1 MPDTL
6 HNSAAA
12 AASGSMLVP
21 ILVFLA
27 AAVIAVP
34 LFRLARLGAVVGYL
48 AAGIAIGPTGL
59 GLIRDP
65 AATMHIA
72 EFGVVL
78 LLFIIGLE
86 LKPARLLAM
95 RRDIS
100 VLGAGQMVVT
110 TVVITVGLMGL
121 AGFSFRAA
129 LIAAIA
135 LSFSSTAIAVQLLNE
150 RGARETS
157 YGRRAFAILLFQD
170 IMVAPVLA
178 IIPLMAAT
186 GAASGAAGGWQG
198 ALIGFAGVVAAFAI
212 VIFAGRYILN
222 PMFSVLARSG
232 AGEVMTAAA
241 LLVVLGAA
249 VLMQIAGMSMALG
262 AFLAGLLL
270 SESRFRHEL
279 EANIEPFR
287 GLLMGLFFMSVGMS
301 LDGGIVAGSALWLAV
316 AAVLVIAV
324 KGAVVFALMR
334 SSNCARCDALS
345 GASVLTMAG
354 EFAFVVFPVAVAAG
368 LMTMQQAGLLA
379 ALTALTMIVSPLLA
393 KLVDVA
399 AARLRPGE
407 AAARPAEVIPDDAK
421 GSVLVVGFGRF
432 GQLAVQ
438 VLLAGRADVT
448 VIDRDEGRI
457 RSALRFGFKVY
468 YGEGARPDVLRAA
481 GAQEAAVLAV
491 CVDDR
496 QVANTIVEIA
506 RQNFPLT
513 KIFVRAY
520 DRVHALELMEM
531 GVDHFERETAESAL
545 SFGGALYEALAED
558 AGKAAELRD
567 FVRKRDMERLAL
579 QRTEGLMA
587 GSYHPVPPT
596 PEPLVKPLQEATAL
610 SEETARLAE
619 DSAAEEPAANAAATD
634 RGRQS
639 S

>member
-1 MPDTL
+1 MPDTVQEAA
-6 HNSAAA
+6 HAAA
-12 AASGSMLVP
+12 QSGATLVP
-21 ILVFLA
+21 ILIFLA

-34 LFRLARLGAVVGYL
+34 VFRLAGLGAIVGYL
-48 AAGIAIGPTGL
+48 AAGIAIGPTGF
-59 GLIRDP
+59 GLIGDP
-65 AATMHIA
+65 AATMHVA
-72 EFGVVL
+72 ELGVVL

-86 LKPARLLAM
+86 LKPVRLLAM

-100 VLGAGQMVVT
+100 FLGGGQMVIT
-110 TVVITVGLMGL
+110 TLVLAGGLMLL
-121 AGFSFRAA
+121 AGFAFRTA

-170 IMVAPVLA
+170 VMVAPVLA
-178 IIPLMAAT
+178 VIPLLAGGSAT
-186 GAASGAAGGWQG
+186 GGWQG
-198 ALIGFAGVVAAFAI
+198 ALAGFAGVVTAFAI

-222 PMFSVLARSG
+222 PLFSVLARSG

-301 LDGGIVAGSALWLAV
+301 LDGGIVAASALWLAV
-316 AAVLVIAV
+316 AAVLVILV
-324 KGAVVFALMR
+324 KGAIVFALMR
-334 SSNCARCDALS
+334 TSRCTQCDALS

-399 AARLRPGE
+399 AKRPRLQQD
-407 AAARPAEVIPDDAK
+407 ARPAEEIPDDAK

-448 VIDRDEGRI
+448 VIDTDEGRI

-468 YGEGARPDVLRAA
+468 YGDGSRLDVLRAA
-481 GAQEAAVLAV
+481 GAERARVLAI
-491 CVDDR
+491 CVDNR
-496 QVANTIVEIA
+496 QTANTIVEIA
-506 RQNFPLT
+506 KQKFPLT
-513 KIFVRAY
+513 KLYVRAY
-520 DRVHALELMEM
+520 DRVHALELLDK
-531 GVDHFERETAESAL
+531 GVDHFQRETAESAML
-545 SFGGALYEALAED
+545 FGGALFEELSADPE
-558 AGKAAELRD
+558 KARELVD
-567 FVRKRDMERLAL
+567 FVRQRDAERLAL

-587 GSYHPVPPT
+587 GTYHPEPPT
-596 PEPLVKPLQEATAL
+596 PEPLVKPDREATAL
-610 SEETARLAE
+610 SEDTARLADE
-619 DSAAEEPAANAAATD
+619 AEPAAGAPDAGQN
-634 RGRQS
+634 R
-639 S
+639 

>member
-6 HNSAAA
+6 HHSAQA

-100 VLGAGQMVVT
+100 VLGAGQMAIT
-110 TVVITVGLMGL
+110 TVVLTAGLMGL

-157 YGRRAFAILLFQD
+157 YGRRTFAILLFQD

-178 IIPLMAAT
+178 VIPLMAAG
-186 GAASGAAGGWQG
+186 GASGGWQG
-198 ALIGFAGVVAAFAI
+198 ALIGFAGVVAAFGI

-249 VLMQIAGMSMALG
+249 VLMQAAGMSMALG
-262 AFLAGLLL
+262 VFLAGLLL

-334 SSNCARCDALS
+334 SSSCARCDALS

-399 AARLRPGE
+399 AARLRAPE
-407 AAARPAEVIPDDAK
+407 EAARPAEDIPDDAR

-448 VIDRDEGRI
+448 VIDKDEGRI

-468 YGEGARPDVLRAA
+468 YGDGSRPDVLRAA
-481 GAQEAAVLAV
+481 GAQEAAVLAI

-496 QVANTIVEIA
+496 HAANTIVEIA
-506 RQNFPLT
+506 QQNFPLT

-520 DRVHALELMEM
+520 DRVRALELMEM

-545 SFGGALYEALAED
+545 SFGGALYETLTED

-587 GSYHPVPPT
+587 GSYHPVSPT
-596 PEPLVKPLQEATAL
+596 QEPLFKPSRDATAL

-619 DSAAEEPAANAAATD
+619 EPATSEPAANAAAVEP
-634 RGRQS
+634 GRKQP
-639 S
+639 

>member
-6 HNSAAA
+6 HHSAQA

-100 VLGAGQMVVT
+100 VLGAGQMAIT
-110 TVVITVGLMGL
+110 TVVLTAGLMGL
-121 AGFSFRAA
+121 AGFSFRGA

-157 YGRRAFAILLFQD
+157 YGRRTFAILLFQD

-178 IIPLMAAT
+178 VIPLMAA
-186 GAASGAAGGWQG
+186 GGAAGGWQG
-198 ALIGFAGVVAAFAI
+198 ALIGFAGVVAAFGI

-249 VLMQIAGMSMALG
+249 VLMQAAGMSMALG

-324 KGAVVFALMR
+324 KAVVVFALMR
-334 SSNCARCDALS
+334 SSSCARCDALS

-399 AARLRPGE
+399 AARLRAPQE
-407 AAARPAEVIPDDAK
+407 AARPAEDIPDDAR

-448 VIDRDEGRI
+448 VIDKDEGRI

-468 YGEGARPDVLRAA
+468 YGDGARPDVLRAA
-481 GAQEAAVLAV
+481 GAQDAAVLAI

-496 QVANTIVEIA
+496 HTANTIVEIA
-506 RQNFPLT
+506 QQNFPLT

-545 SFGGALYEALAED
+545 SFGGALYEALTED
-558 AGKAAELRD
+558 AGKAVELRD

-587 GSYHPVPPT
+587 GSFHPVPPT
-596 PEPLVKPLQEATAL
+596 PEPLVKPSRDATAL

-619 DSAAEEPAANAAATD
+619 EPATSEPAANGAAAEP
-634 RGRQS
+634 GRKQP
-639 S
+639 